1 MKRIFSD
8 CYNSEKIIS
17 RIKKEKELARYVVL
31 NYTDKF
37 LVFLLP
43 LVVLFVSGDRNLY
56 NDIEYVYS
64 IANLVIPFFL
74 FISAYSFYG
83 YKKQSSPNACKSF
96 IKDYDFFSTLT
107 ILLSLLVGLFLILI
121 LSRINTFLSLF
132 LLFFVL
138 IRFVYLE
145 FTNYYGAYY
154 RLIDKPSKLLVFSII
169 CSITS
174 LIFAI
179 ICSFLGK
186 GVLFAYFIPQ
196 LCLSLIFVR
205 IILICRHNKE
215 ILSRYFSYVRD
226 SISFSWPLIINCTIV
241 ALVVNY
247 GKVYAYNYMSSYEMY
262 NFSYIMRISLIVQMA
277 HASLM
282 AFYGK
287 KLYINGYD
295 MSFCKRYVL
304 VITFALILSLISL
317 YVFNMFS
324 TENKLRI
331 DLTAFIVLLYTFIH
345 CCGAATEVY
354 FGRNNKNRVI
364 LYMSL
369 LSSIL
374 YGVMLVLFHKTL
386 LHFSI
391 SMVFYSFFYFIL
403 LVTYIKY
410 DKRKSVRNC

>member
-1 MKRIFSD
+1 MKRNFSD
-8 CYNSEKIIS
+8 YYNSEKIIS
-17 RIKKEKELARYVVL
+17 RIKKEKELAWFVSL

-43 LVVLFVSGDRNLY
+43 LAVLFVSGDRNLY

-74 FISAYSFYG
+74 FVSTYSFYG
-83 YKKQSSPNACKSF
+83 YKKQSSSNGCKSY
-96 IKDYDFFSTLT
+96 IEEYEFFSTLT
-107 ILLSLLVGLFLILI
+107 ILLSLLGGAVLIFI
-121 LSRINTFLSLF
+121 LSRVYTDLSIY

-138 IRFVYLE
+138 VRFVYLE

-154 RLIDKPSKLLVFSII
+154 RLIDKPSKLLLFSIV
-169 CSITS
+169 CSIAS

-179 ICSFLGK
+179 ICSFFGK

-205 IILICRHNKE
+205 IVSVCIHNKE
-215 ILSRYFSYVRD
+215 IIYRYISYIID
-226 SISFSWPLIINCTIV
+226 SVKFSWPLIINCTIV
-241 ALVVNY
+241 AIVVNY

-287 KLYINGYD
+287 KLYLNGYD
-295 MSFCKRYVL
+295 ISFCKRYIL
-304 VITFALILSLISL
+304 VISIALLFALISL
-317 YVFNMFS
+317 YAFNIFS
-324 TENKLRI
+324 FENKLRI
-331 DLTAFIVLLYTFIH
+331 DLTAFLVLFYTLIH
-345 CCGAATEVY
+345 CCGAAIEVY
-354 FGRNNKNRVI
+354 FGRNNKNHVI

-369 LSSIL
+369 LSSVV
-374 YGVMLVLFHKTL
+374 YGFMLVLFHQTL

-391 SMVFYSFFYFIL
+391 SMVSYSLFYLLL
-403 LVTYIKY
+403 LVAYIKF
-410 DKRKSVRNC
+410 DKKACQN